1 MTNHSSPVAS
11 VESKLSHPSLLTDPR
26 GEDCERCNQSEVSIV
41 IVRTNHSTVLPSSIV
56 WTSHGTVSYLRA
68 CSALARGVRVVA
80 ALLGLGLGHLPSPDI
95 GHGGGCKNI
104 FKIFFGNFKD
114 IFGSL
119 KNIFGNFKNIFGNLH
134 NISGQFETK

>member
-1 MTNHSSPVAS
+1 MWTN
-11 VESKLSHPSLLTDPR
+11 
-26 GEDCERCNQSEVSIV
+26 
-41 IVRTNHSTVLPSSIV
+41 
-56 WTSHGTVSYLRA
+56 HGTVLYLRA

-104 FKIFFGNFKD
+104 FGNFKD
-114 IFGSL
+114 IFGSFKNIFGYF
-119 KNIFGNFKNIFGNLH
+119 KNIFGNFKNIFGNLD